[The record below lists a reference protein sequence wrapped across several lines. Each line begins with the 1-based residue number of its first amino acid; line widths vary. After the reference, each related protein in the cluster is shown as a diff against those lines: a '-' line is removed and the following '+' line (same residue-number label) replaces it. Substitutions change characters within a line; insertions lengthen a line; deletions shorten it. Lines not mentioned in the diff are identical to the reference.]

1 MQTDHSFAQRPQ
13 LLKPLHVLTAGHAM
27 LQQVGKLEFIDA
39 SSGIRLCAL
48 L

>member
-1 MQTDHSFAQRPQ
+1 MGSATNCREQAITRFDRWS
-13 LLKPLHVLTAGHAM
+13 LSAM
-27 LQQVGKLEFIDA
+27 LQQVGTLEFIDA